1 MPLVDRKNINKAYHA
16 AQDRFDDPDMILHE
30 LELRRM
36 IDGHWNPYDRV
47 TNASGVSRPPP
58 DGSAWGHRYFYD
70 QEAERLASDTWDKGW
85 RFAPEFVRGSRHA
98 AIDVHEKMRGI
109 AAKRMD
115 KRALIDNMHLMLPTP
130 DRSADPSAPAHSY
143 GAGLLA
149 VDRATAEN
157 TRPYQRPTGWGA
169 PSPRTCGR
177 GRRQH
182 PNGPARAGGMSTTGT
197 PRRTG
202 GTTITVL
209 DRQSG
214 GERELRP
221 RARRRRHPYLANVRD
236 GINKCFIDHRHHHSH
251 RVYISLHQGQR
262 ALPSERTLVE
272 LGRRY
277 RPGGTTTL
285 AGAAKTGE
293 EVSGG
298 GKGCVPSCAS
308 ATPAANICTS

>member
-1 MPLVDRKNINKAYHA
+1 MRGRWNKAIREFENLTGHKRDELVKDGKLQLTEKDLRTAGMIVNKNFFNNSFPMHEVLLRLENEGEGTAGGVLTQVMPLVDRKNINKAYHA
-16 AQDRFDDPDMILHE
+16 AQDRLDDPDMILHE

-157 TRPYQRPTGWGA
+157 TRPYQPDGA
-169 PSPRTCGR
+169 PPPPEHVGGGVGSTRMDRPERVGCLLR
-177 GRRQH
+177 GRRDERVGRRSQCWTDKAEAKESY
-182 PNGPARAGGMSTTGT
+182 ARA
-197 PRRTG
+197 
-202 GTTITVL
+202 
-209 DRQSG
+209 Q
-214 GERELRP
+214 
-221 RARRRRHPYLANVRD
+221 
-236 GINKCFIDHRHHHSH
+236 
-251 RVYISLHQGQR
+251 
-262 ALPSERTLVE
+262 
-272 LGRRY
+272 
-277 RPGGTTTL
+277 
-285 AGAAKTGE
+285 E
-293 EVSGG
+293 EDD
-298 GKGCVPSCAS
+298 
-308 ATPAANICTS
+308 TRI

>member
-1 MPLVDRKNINKAYHA
+1 M
-16 AQDRFDDPDMILHE
+16 HE

-130 DRSADPSAPAHSY
+130 ERSADPLAPAHSY

-169 PSPRTCGR
+169 PSL
-177 GRRQH
+177 
-182 PNGPARAGGMSTTGT
+182 PNVWEGASAAPEWTGP
-197 PRRTG
+197 
-202 GTTITVL
+202 
-209 DRQSG
+209 SG
-214 GERELRP
+214 WDVYYGD
-221 RARRRRHPYLANVRD
+221 AATNGWDDDHSVGQTKRRRKR
-236 GINKCFIDHRHHHSH
+236 
-251 RVYISLHQGQR
+251 
-262 ALPSERTLVE
+262 
-272 LGRRY
+272 
-277 RPGGTTTL
+277 
-285 AGAAKTGE
+285 
-293 EVSGG
+293 
-298 GKGCVPSCAS
+298 
-308 ATPAANICTS
+308 ATPARKKKTTPVSSKRKRRNK